1 MTRRPDTSEHSA
13 YLGRYIATVPDGD
26 ITITLDALGR
36 ETVHLLSAIGEEAAG
51 HRYAVDKW
59 TVRSV
64 VGHLIDCE
72 RVFAYRALRIARGDA
87 TPLPGFDENAYAAA
101 AGYDVRSME
110 DVLAEFAGVRTAT
123 ISLLRGLPPEAWSR
137 IGTAS
142 NAPISVRALAW
153 AIAGHELHHRSILR
167 DQYRVI
173 RDPR

>member
-26 ITITLDALGR
+26 ITATLESLGR
-36 ETVHLLSAIGEEAAG
+36 ETLQLLSPLGEEAAG
-51 HRYAVDKW
+51 HRYAEDKW

-72 RVFAYRALRIARGDA
+72 RVFAYRAMRIARGDA
-87 TPLPGFDENAYAAA
+87 TPLPGFDENAYALM
-101 AGYDVRSME
+101 AGYDARSLQ
-110 DVLAEFAGVRTAT
+110 DVLAEFVSVRTAT
-123 ISLLRGLPPEAWSR
+123 ISLYRGFPAEAWSR

-153 AIAGHELHHRSILR
+153 AVAGHELHHRSILR

-173 RDPR
+173 